1 MEQLQGAA
9 ARPYNSTAS
18 SLPEIHVG
26 TNVAVQNARTK
37 LWDTYGII
45 TWVGPHRQYHVR
57 TVNGQTLLCNRRLIR
72 RRIPT
77 SIPPGQRQAEEP
89 LQQRR
94 SARPSKPVHRLLE
107 DPAWP

>member
-1 MEQLQGAA
+1 MEQSQGAA
-9 ARPYNSTAS
+9 TRRYNSTTS

-45 TWVGPHRQYHVR
+45 TWVGPHRKYHVH
-57 TVNGQTLLCNRRLIR
+57 TANGQTVLSNRRFIR

-77 SIPPGQRQAEEP
+77 SIPLGQRQAEEP

-94 SARPSKPVHRLLE
+94 SSKPVHRLLE